1 MSRFSEF
8 PAHVERHVG
17 RVRGAE
23 TKEIGDHVRSY
34 HLVFCDH
41 QDGAHVSVLTS
52 GLRDETA
59 GAPLPQE
66 LIATG
71 RTDQE
76 LHVRH
81 LVAVIA
87 ELLAESGSRVGYGAV
102 IMNDRALLPDTRVC
116 GALAA
121 PHPYLADE
129 FDIVADPAGDPVLQ
143 MITLVPITRPES
155 QLVARYGKDA
165 LYDRWEQTRTDLLDL
180 KRPCAA
186 GSDPRENGTGSSS

>member
-1 MSRFSEF
+1 MNRFSEF
-8 PAHVERHVG
+8 PAHVERYVG

-23 TKEIGDHVRSY
+23 TKEIGDHVREY

-52 GLRDETA
+52 GLRHETA

-71 RTDQE
+71 HTSQE

-87 ELLAESGSRVGYGAV
+87 ELLSESDSRVGYGAL
-102 IMNDRALLPDTRVC
+102 IMNDRVLLPDTVVC

-121 PHPYLADE
+121 PHPYLHED
-129 FDIVADPAGDPVLQ
+129 FDIVPDANGDPALQ

-165 LYDRWEQTRTDLLDL
+165 LYDRWEETRADLLDFQ
-180 KRPCAA
+180 RPCAV
-186 GSDPRENGTGSSS
+186 EGTSPAR

>member
-1 MSRFSEF
+1 MNPFSEF
-8 PAHVERHVG
+8 PAHVEQHVG

-23 TKEIGDHVRSY
+23 TKEIGDHVREY
-34 HLVFCDH
+34 HLVYCDH
-41 QDGAHVSVLTS
+41 QDGAHMSVLTS
-52 GLRDETA
+52 GLRHRTA

-71 RTDQE
+71 HAHQE

-87 ELLAESGSRVGYGAV
+87 ELLSESDSRVGYGAL
-102 IMNDRALLPDTRVC
+102 IMNDRVLLPDTQIC

-121 PHPYLADE
+121 PHPYLGED
-129 FDIVADPAGDPVLQ
+129 FDIVPDPRGEPALQ

-155 QLVARYGKDA
+155 QLIARYGKDA
-165 LYDRWEQTRTDLLDL
+165 LYDRWEGTRADLLDL
-180 KRPCAA
+180 QRPCAVE
-186 GSDPRENGTGSSS
+186 S

>member
-1 MSRFSEF
+1 MNRFSEF
-8 PAHVERHVG
+8 PAHVEHHVG

-23 TKEIGDHVRSY
+23 TKEIGDHVREY
-34 HLVFCDH
+34 HLVYCDH
-41 QDGAHVSVLTS
+41 QDGAHMSVLTS
-52 GLRDETA
+52 GLRHQTA

-71 RTDQE
+71 HTAQE

-81 LVAVIA
+81 FVAVIA
-87 ELLAESGSRVGYGAV
+87 ELLSESDSRVGYGAL
-102 IMNDRALLPDTRVC
+102 IMNDRVLLPDTQVC

-121 PHPYLADE
+121 PHPYLHED
-129 FDIVADPAGDPVLQ
+129 FDVVADAEGRAALQ

-165 LYDRWEQTRTDLLDL
+165 LYDRWEEARADLLDF
-180 KRPCAA
+180 KRACAVD
-186 GSDPRENGTGSSS
+186 G